1 MFKLRKIPQSILDLS
16 RDRSDK
22 QPEDRWMFH
31 CKYLPK
37 GGGGDRPMDMVES
50 WGRKAGFMT
59 EAKPLTDIARFTQ

>member
-1 MFKLRKIPQSILDLS
+1 MDVPLQISS
-16 RDRSDK
+16 
-22 QPEDRWMFH
+22 
-31 CKYLPK
+31 K